1 MSGGGAGLDSTSE
14 ANGPPQA
21 GRVDHAAIM
30 APLRRRGLGM
40 NTITADIRPTTANPD
55 HDRHGDNFPC
65 HGAHAHGLHQWCQPR
80 SSPFSA
86 HEKCILLIEQANWK
100 AGLGGGSRCRVTVT
114 GNA

>member
-55 HDRHGDNFPC
+55 HDRHGGNFPYC
-65 HGAHAHGLHQWCQPR
+65 GAHPHGLHQVYQPR
-80 SSPFSA
+80 SSPVSG
-86 HEKCILLIEQANWK
+86 HECVFCSSSRQT
-100 AGLGGGSRCRVTVT
+100 GSRGSGVGQGVELQ
-114 GNA
+114 